1 MILEDDAPIGT
12 VGIVVALVVA
22 GEIAFG
28 LFLLIAPGLTPSIA
42 MMMAAL
48 AASFASVVVICL
60 CRMPRQVRAILIAG
74 LVIVLLALSGR
85 SDLYGVRH
93 IGTESGEPEAGLDRP
108 AASMSDR
115 IRSGGALDVPPVQ
128 SDAPIAQRGA
138 PIAQHGAHVAI
149 TPGENGDGGWSR
161 TINAATNGSIGGAD
175 GSSWHISG
183 TTSLAPGSPWDKLTL
198 IWSIE
203 GNGVTAP
210 CGMTTL
216 LVTDHNIATKQIASS
231 FRKAVDR
238 SIEIGRA
245 VCF

>member
-1 MILEDDAPIGT
+1 MTWEDEAPIGP
-12 VGIVVALVVA
+12 VGMLVALVVA

-28 LFLLIAPGLTPSIA
+28 LFLLIAPGLAPSIA

-48 AASFASVVVICL
+48 AASFASVVVVCL

-93 IGTESGEPEAGLDRP
+93 IETEAGEPEAAKP
-108 AASMSDR
+108 AATVSNRVRDGGSARDTAPTLSDT
-115 IRSGGALDVPPVQ
+115 
-128 SDAPIAQRGA
+128 PIAPR
-138 PIAQHGAHVAI
+138 GAHVAI
-149 TPGENGDGGWSR
+149 APGENGDGGWSR
-161 TINAATNGSIGGAD
+161 TINAATNRSIGGAD
-175 GSSWHISG
+175 ASSWRISG
-183 TTSLAPGSPWDKLTL
+183 TASLAPGSPWDRLTL

-203 GNGVTAP
+203 GTGVTTP

-216 LVTDHNIATKQIASS
+216 LITDHDIATTQIAAS
-231 FRKAVDR
+231 FRKAIDHSVG
-238 SIEIGRA
+238 IGRA